1 MEKIFMTIVKTSK
14 ISLLSLSLLVAYSPV
29 HAKQELKCWTNNDG
43 IYECGN
49 YIPPQYSQQGYEVY
63 DEQGRKVKEI
73 ERALT
78 AEEIAAEEYKKEEE
92 KRRQEQEKEDQALL
106 ALFSTERDIELA
118 RTAVLNTIDGQIN
131 GIETILEGLR
141 GNKADLEDSYRRS
154 KDNPAV
160 TESQLQA
167 IQRDIESVTRR
178 IKDTEAT
185 LQAKQKERQQTN
197 EKYDIYLSRY
207 RDITRRRGNIDDQQ
221 QSQ

>member
-1 MEKIFMTIVKTSK
+1 MIFVKTSK

-29 HAKQELKCWTNNDG
+29 QAKQELKCWTNDDG

-78 AEEIAAEEYKKEEE
+78 AEEIAAEERKQQEE
-92 KRRQEQEKEDQALL
+92 KRRKEQEKEDQALL

-118 RTAVLNTIDGQIN
+118 RTAVLNTIAGQIN

-154 KDNPAV
+154 KDNSAV

-167 IQRDIESVTRR
+167 IQRNIESVIRR
-178 IKDTEAT
+178 IKDTEET
-185 LQAKQKERQQTN
+185 LQAKQQERQQTN
-197 EKYDIYLSRY
+197 EKYDAYLNRY
-207 RDITRRRGNIDDQQ
+207 RDIMKRRGGVVNNQQ
-221 QSQ
+221 PVNGE